1 MSNRNTTVNRK
12 KSKRKARPVVSLFM
26 LGLFT
31 LGCVLIA
38 LVIKEVYTT
47 FDLWQSI
54 EDTEIEF
61 ENISDENDYL
71 TAQRDKLKDPN
82 YVEDYAR
89 GNYMLSRH
97 GETIFYLPSDENKPS
112 E

>member
-38 LVIKEVYTT
+38 VVIKEVYTT

-89 GNYMLSRH
+89 GNYMLSRD

>member
-1 MSNRNTTVNRK
+1 MSNRNMTVNRK

-31 LGCVLIA
+31 VGCVLIA

-89 GNYMLSRH
+89 GNYMLSRD

>member
-1 MSNRNTTVNRK
+1 MSNRNPSTSRK
-12 KSKRKARPVVSLFM
+12 KVKRKARPIVSLM
-26 LGLFT
+26 MVALFAFS
-31 LGCVLIA
+31 CFAIA
-38 LVIKEVYTT
+38 MVVKEVYTT
-47 FDLWQSI
+47 FDLWHQI
-54 EDTEIEF
+54 DTTQEEF
-61 ENISDENDYL
+61 ESISDENDYL

-89 GNYMLSRH
+89 GNYMLSKD

>member
-89 GNYMLSRH
+89 GNYMLSRD

>member
-1 MSNRNTTVNRK
+1 MSNRNNPASK
-12 KSKRKARPVVSLFM
+12 KKNKRKARPVVSLFM
-26 LGLFT
+26 VGLFAV
-31 LGCVLIA
+31 GCVAIA
-38 LVIKEVYTT
+38 LVIQEVYTT
-47 FDLWQSI
+47 FNLWHSI
-54 EDTEIEF
+54 ETTQTEF
-61 ENISDENDYL
+61 ETISDENDYL

-89 GNYMLSRH
+89 GNYMLSRD

>member
-1 MSNRNTTVNRK
+1 MSNRNSASNK
-12 KSKRKARPVVSLFM
+12 KKTKRKTRPVVSLFM
-26 LGLFT
+26 VGLFAV
-31 LGCVLIA
+31 GCVMIA
-38 LVIKEVYTT
+38 VVIQEVYTT
-47 FDLWQSI
+47 FDLWNSI
-54 EDTEIEF
+54 ESTQLEF
-61 ENISDENDYL
+61 ETISDENDYL

-89 GNYMLSRH
+89 GNYMLSRD

>member
-31 LGCVLIA
+31 FGCVLIA

-89 GNYMLSRH
+89 GNYMLSRD

>member
-61 ENISDENDYL
+61 ENISEENDYL

-89 GNYMLSRH
+89 GNYMLSRD